1 MKNGTIKDI
10 AAKSGVSISTV
21 SRVINNN
28 YPVSPE
34 VRSRVLEVMEMVNYK
49 PNSIA
54 RSLRNQKSQMIGLIV
69 ADLANLFFMEMAKG
83 IEQAVSSHGY
93 NIIIASSDGDVQ
105 KERRILAALL
115 KERPAAL
122 IITPFDN
129 NGSQLQEF
137 VDVGIPVVMADR
149 YIRGFECDVVCAVN
163 FRMAYEL
170 TNYLLSKGH
179 RDIAIANVLLSISSG
194 IERYEGF
201 LKALSEKGLKPVSK
215 WVSSGSFNQQESY
228 KWVKETFSA
237 PSPPTALICAN
248 NIMTIGA
255 LHAFKDLGLKIPS
268 DVSVVSMGEI
278 PLHSLIDPRITYS
291 QQDGFKMG
299 EYAGQMAIERIE
311 KGMNRNYMKKEI
323 SSPIMEY
330 NSVRQI

>member
-1 MKNGTIKDI
+1 MNNGTIKDI

-21 SRVINNN
+21 SRVINDN

-34 VRSRVLEVMEMVNYK
+34 IRARVLEVMEMVHYK

-54 RSLRNQKSQMIGLIV
+54 RSLRNRKSQMIGLIV
-69 ADLANLFFMEMAKG
+69 ADLANLFFMQMAKG
-83 IEQAVSSHGY
+83 IEQAVSPYGF

-115 KERPAAL
+115 NERPAAL
-122 IITPFDN
+122 IITSYDN

-137 VDVGIPVVMADR
+137 MDVGIPVVMADR

-163 FRMAYEL
+163 FQTAYEL
-170 TNYLLSKGH
+170 TNYLLNKGH

-194 IERYEGF
+194 IDRYEGF
-201 LKALSEKGLKPVSK
+201 LKALSEKELKPVSK

-255 LHAFKDLGLKIPS
+255 LLAFKDLGLKIPD

-278 PLHSLIDPRITYS
+278 PLHALIDPQITYS

-299 EYAGQMAIERIE
+299 ECAGQMAVERIQ
-311 KGMNRNYMKKEI
+311 KGMSQKYMKKEI
-323 SSPIMEY
+323 SSAILEY